1 MTAAVWF
8 WIAALALALGGLFS
22 ALQTSLR
29 QVSRVALDTASDKL
43 SPQKRDLV
51 ERIGNDLDHH
61 AVSIALPRLLMT
73 FTAAVAWIGW
83 VAALRQSPLQLL
95 DIVLG
100 LLIATLAGWVVV
112 VAIPT
117 SISRHAAAGTICLW
131 ARLIRFAFAAT
142 YPLRA
147 VSAFLDEVVRRLAGD
162 QVQGSGSTLEAE
174 LLSVVEE
181 GEREGRFDESARDMI
196 ESVVQFRQTSVEEIM
211 TPRTDILALPYTDDL
226 AEVSRFVRHSGHSR
240 IPIYQDDLDHILG
253 ILYAKDLLNWLTDE
267 HASKKFVLRELLRA
281 ATFVPETKTVA
292 ELLNELIA
300 NRVHIAVAADEYGG
314 TAGIVTIE
322 DIIEEVFGD
331 IADEYDEQAST
342 PSVDI
347 DPENKV
353 AEIDARK
360 HIDDANDALEEIDV
374 ELPESE
380 DYDTVGGF
388 VVVTLGHIPEA
399 GAVIERE
406 GFRLTV
412 LEAEQT
418 RVTRVRIER
427 TTPADQ
433 PAQQN
438 GATVEAAP
446 PGK

>member
-1 MTAAVWF
+1 MTAALWF
-8 WIAALALALGGLFS
+8 WIAAVALSLGGLFS

-29 QVSRVALDTASDKL
+29 QVSRVALDARAEKL
-43 SPQKRDLV
+43 SPQKREIV
-51 ERIGNDLDHH
+51 AKIGSDLDHH

-73 FTAAVAWIGW
+73 FTASMAWIGW
-83 VAALRQSPLQLL
+83 VAELRGSPLQLL
-95 DIVLG
+95 DVVLG
-100 LLIATLAGWVVV
+100 LLVATLTGWVVA

-131 ARLIRFAFAAT
+131 ARVVRLAFVIA

-147 VSAFLDEVVRRLAGD
+147 VSAFLDEVIRRLAGE
-162 QVQGSGSTLEAE
+162 QVAAIANSLEAE

-211 TPRTDILALPYTDDL
+211 TPRTDILALAYTDDL
-226 AEVSRFVRHSGHSR
+226 AEVSRFVRQSGHSR
-240 IPIYQDDLDHILG
+240 IPVYQEDLDHILG

-267 HASKKFVLRELLRA
+267 KSSERFVLRELLRA

-322 DIIEEVFGD
+322 DIIEEVFGE

-360 HIDDANDALEEIDV
+360 HIDDANDALEDIDV

-399 GAVIERE
+399 GAVVERE

-412 LEAEQT
+412 IDAEQT

-438 GATVEAAP
+438 GTAVEAAP